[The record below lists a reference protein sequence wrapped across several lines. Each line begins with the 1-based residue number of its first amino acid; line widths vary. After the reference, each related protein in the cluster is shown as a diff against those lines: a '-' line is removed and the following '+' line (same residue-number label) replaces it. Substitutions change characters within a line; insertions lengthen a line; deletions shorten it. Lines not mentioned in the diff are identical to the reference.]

1 MRYTL
6 AVLSHGDTNIREQA
20 LASFQEMVT
29 PAPEAIVNHHD
40 DNSIGF
46 CRSTQALWGMVS
58 RLDSEFVFWLEHDFT
73 IRRPIDL
80 NLVSSVLRLRPQLV
94 QVAFFRTPVNERE
107 EQAGGVYQM
116 HPPSD
121 YRPQQE
127 AGARWLEHRINF
139 TTNPSLMRRQVMVD
153 NPWPDYSSECEGKF
167 SADFLARG
175 YHFAYWGDGEPWV
188 AHDGP
193 MRTGHSY

>member
-6 AVLSHGDTNIREQA
+6 AVLSHGETDTRKLA
-20 LASFQEMVT
+20 LRSFLSRVT
-29 PAPEAIVNHHD
+29 PTPFQVLYHHD
-40 DNSIGF
+40 EASEGF
-46 CRSTQALWGMVS
+46 CRATSKLWTKAS
-58 RLDSEFVFWLEHDFT
+58 ETENEFVFWLEHDFVIT
-73 IRRPIDL
+73 KPIDL
-80 NLVSSVLRLRPQLV
+80 TLVSSVLRLRPQLV

-107 EQAGGVYQM
+107 RNAGGVYQM
-116 HPPSD
+116 HPATD
-121 YRPQQE
+121 YRAQQE

-193 MRTGHSY
+193 LRTGHSY